1 MDAVRVWAC
10 AKFRRHRLFSRF
22 AAHHKN
28 HGDMGRG
35 SFGTPRG
42 RPDANAMAAQLEGL
56 PRKDSQV
63 DEPNSASSA
72 AAVTT
77 GAAVSGTRGDGGA
90 AAEAAR
96 GASSTTSGAPARRRS
111 AAAIQAGLVVVAIAV
126 GAASDAVSMRT
137 CRRAADPM
145 PVRAVPAPFCSVR
158 SWLMPSLLVPIPLI
172 SLIRSWR
179 FTKIYIKCSMSS

>member
-1 MDAVRVWAC
+1 
-10 AKFRRHRLFSRF
+10 
-22 AAHHKN
+22 
-28 HGDMGRG
+28 MGRG

-90 AAEAAR
+90 AAGLAR
-96 GASSTTSGAPARRRS
+96 GGASSTTSGAPARRCS
-111 AAAIQAGLVVVAIAV
+111 AAAIQDGLVAVAIAP
-126 GAASDAVSMRT
+126 RT
-137 CRRAADPM
+137 CRGSLAD
-145 PVRAVPAPFCSVR
+145 A
-158 SWLMPSLLVPIPLI
+158 
-172 SLIRSWR
+172 
-179 FTKIYIKCSMSS
+179 SSSSTGTFFLGSRL

>member
-1 MDAVRVWAC
+1 MAAVRVWMLMPV
-10 AKFRRHRLFSRF
+10 REISRHIVLFCHSRVG
-22 AAHHKN
+22 AHHR
-28 HGDMGRG
+28 DMGRG

-90 AAEAAR
+90 AAGLAR
-96 GASSTTSGAPARRRS
+96 GASSTTSGAPARRCS
-111 AAAIQAGLVVVAIAV
+111 AAAIQDGLVAVAIAPR
-126 GAASDAVSMRT
+126 S
-137 CRRAADPM
+137 CRGSLAEANSSSTG
-145 PVRAVPAPFCSVR
+145 FCSLSLTPQHLGFDTLGVAVR
-158 SWLMPSLLVPIPLI
+158 SPPDAEAGPVEVW
-172 SLIRSWR
+172 
-179 FTKIYIKCSMSS
+179 F

>member
-90 AAEAAR
+90 AAGVAR
-96 GASSTTSGAPARRRS
+96 GASSTTSRAPARRRS
-111 AAAIQAGLVVVAIAV
+111 AAAIQAGLVAVAISPRSRR
-126 GAASDAVSMRT
+126 GSLDDAVSMRR

-145 PVRAVPAPFCSVR
+145 PVRAGHGHLLLLCSAPGSLAHVR
-158 SWLMPSLLVPIPLI
+158 
-172 SLIRSWR
+172 
-179 FTKIYIKCSMSS
+179 Y

>member
-1 MDAVRVWAC
+1 MAAVRVWMLMPV
-10 AKFRRHRLFSRF
+10 REISRHIVLFCHSRVG
-22 AAHHKN
+22 AHHR
-28 HGDMGRG
+28 DMGRG

-77 GAAVSGTRGDGGA
+77 GAAVSGTRGDGGT

-111 AAAIQAGLVVVAIAV
+111 AAAIQAGLVVVAISLPAAV
-126 GAASDAVSMRT
+126 GAASMMRYRCARVVGRRT
-137 CRRAADPM
+137 QCRFEQYTGTFCFCA
-145 PVRAVPAPFCSVR
+145 PAPGSLAHVR
-158 SWLMPSLLVPIPLI
+158 H
-172 SLIRSWR
+172 
-179 FTKIYIKCSMSS
+179 